1 MFSPLNYQL
10 SRVRRNNLNH
20 ATPILV
26 EQMLNAENRMERS
39 TVSAHQIIS
48 AILTVPADQNALSTQ
63 IVLGIRAVLEAN
75 VSILVLVLV
84 VQTQIV
90 VLSITSLF
98 APAKKHLREILTDL
112 VDLFP

>member
-48 AILTVPADQNALSTQ
+48 VILTALVDLNVSS
-63 IVLGIRAVLEAN
+63 IRIAHGIRAVLEAN

-84 VQTQIV
+84 VQTQTV
-90 VLSITSLF
+90 VLLTTSLF
-98 APAKKHLREILTDL
+98 APAKNHIPAILTDL